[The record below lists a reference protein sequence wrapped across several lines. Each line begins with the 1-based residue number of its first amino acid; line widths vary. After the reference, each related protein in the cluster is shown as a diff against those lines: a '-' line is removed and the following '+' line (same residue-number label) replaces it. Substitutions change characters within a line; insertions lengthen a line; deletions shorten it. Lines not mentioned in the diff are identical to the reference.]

1 MRYCSWDCLHKNQH
15 NTTTCVERLGKH
27 GGTKRKVRWVDYKL
41 VCEAGVTIAVE
52 DPNPSSMA
60 GQDPN

>member
-1 MRYCSWDCLHKNQH
+1 MMRTHVSKDWESAVAL
-15 NTTTCVERLGKH
+15 L
-27 GGTKRKVRWVDYKL
+27 KRKVRWVDYKL

-60 GQDPN
+60 GQVPN

>member
-1 MRYCSWDCLHKNQH
+1 M
-15 NTTTCVERLGKH
+15 LGKR

-41 VCEAGVTIAVE
+41 VCETGVTIAVE
-52 DPNPSSMA
+52 DPNPNPMA